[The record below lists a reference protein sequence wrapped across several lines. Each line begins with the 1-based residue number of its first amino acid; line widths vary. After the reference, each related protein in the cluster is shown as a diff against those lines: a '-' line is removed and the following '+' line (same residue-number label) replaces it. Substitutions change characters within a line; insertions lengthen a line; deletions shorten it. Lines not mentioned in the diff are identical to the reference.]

1 MQDQEISKKEVKLDQ
16 VILKKGAKVVY
27 PAHGIGVV
35 EKVEKMKENNKTT
48 HLYSIRIDES
58 DMTIR
63 VPAKSAAKI
72 GIRSVITDKE
82 VPKILKVLKVKA
94 KPGSSQNW
102 HKRQK
107 SYLDR
112 IKSGSIYD
120 LAEILRELTQIMGR
134 KELSFGE
141 QRLYDNVRLLLI
153 MEIAEAKGIVKQKA
167 SVLLDKAFDS

>member
-1 MQDQEISKKEVKLDQ
+1 LLDQ
-16 VILKKGAKVVY
+16 VVLKKGSKVVY

-35 EKVEKMKENNKTT
+35 EKVEKLKENNRTT
-48 HLYSIRIDES
+48 HFYSIRIDES

-82 VPKILKVLKVKA
+82 VPKILKVLKVKS

-167 SVLLDKAFDS
+167 SVLLDKAFVS